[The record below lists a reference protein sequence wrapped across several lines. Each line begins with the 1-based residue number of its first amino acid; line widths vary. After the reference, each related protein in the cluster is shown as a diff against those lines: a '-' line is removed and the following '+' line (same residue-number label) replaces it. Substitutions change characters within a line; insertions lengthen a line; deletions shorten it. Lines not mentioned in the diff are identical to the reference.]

1 MFYIMFLNYDSAT
14 ISDLAY
20 DAYVG
25 LIQFSSTIN
34 SGTADV
40 ITWDNSDQSANW
52 ISDWYGDENGALVQP
67 DSDGTSTWSGST
79 LQTGESC
86 DVEITYDESSTQCA
100 QITVTI
106 QRTLAADTS

>member
-1 MFYIMFLNYDSAT
+1 MFYIMFLNYDTAT

-34 SGTADV
+34 SGAADV
-40 ITWDNSDQSANW
+40 ITWDNSAQSW
-52 ISDWYGDENGALVQP
+52 ISDWTGDESGTLEAP
-67 DSDGTSTWSGST
+67 DTDGTSTWSGST